1 MNKKSLFE
9 STKNEVATSSAS
21 NLFSAK
27 LSELQKQRDEQI
39 KRVKKQNKQQG
50 IDKTNV
56 RKELHDLGI
65 KPKVKINDLTLYYY
79 KSTGYEIHED
89 TMADIVNGKA
99 TIANQKLQDLK
110 HFLGKLYPKE
120 TFFLMFEDDTK
131 AIKYEHNLFFD
142 IFDEAQ
148 KQINK
153 FIPEKDS
160 SPRNMSTSLSTIS
173 LALGEWG
180 TTKIDQI
187 MKELILEVKSQT
199 TILLPEAY
207 RVSQLIK
214 FSDLHPEKSS
224 QDIKLALYDYL
235 FMLMKQIYSEILGY
249 DHSPAFSH
257 NSFRFQTYNQL
268 TSLNRKKIQDRAV
281 MNLYII
287 VSLVSEI
294 ITKIPYPANQWNDP
308 KGKKEILKTISKLTS
323 TAFKGFTDHYGNDF
337 QLNVFS

>member
-1 MNKKSLFE
+1 MNKKSLFDT
-9 STKNEVATSSAS
+9 TKHEVAMSSS
-21 NLFSAK
+21 SKLFNAK
-27 LSELQKQRDEQI
+27 LIELQKKRDKQI
-39 KRVKKQNKQQG
+39 NRVKTQNKQQR

-65 KPKVKINDLTLYYY
+65 KPKVKISDLALYYY
-79 KSTGYEIHED
+79 NSTSYEIHED

-99 TIANQKLQDLK
+99 TIANQKLEDLK
-110 HFLGKLYPKE
+110 QFLGKLYPKE
-120 TFFLMFEDDTK
+120 IFFLIFEDDSK
-131 AIKYEHNLFFD
+131 AIKYEHDLFFD
-142 IFDEAQ
+142 IFNEAQ

-153 FIPEKDS
+153 FIPATDS
-160 SPRNMSTSLSTIS
+160 SPRSMSDSLDTIS

-214 FSDLHPEKSS
+214 FTDFHPEKSS
-224 QDIKLALYDYL
+224 KDIKLSLYDYL
-235 FMLMKQIYSEILGY
+235 FMMMKQIYSEILGY

-287 VSLVSEI
+287 ASLVSEI
-294 ITKIPYPANQWNDP
+294 ITKIPYPADQWNDP
-308 KGKKEILKTISKLTS
+308 KGKKEVLMAISKLTS
-323 TAFKGFTDHYGNDF
+323 TAFQGFTDHYGNDF